1 MDVREASKLVE
12 NPKNYQQ
19 TVIKNFLKVNQNNVQ
34 LMSLP
39 KIPVMPTSKKIPK
52 LLKIEKDNLEYK
64 IHKEELDKIA

>member
-1 MDVREASKLVE
+1 M
-12 NPKNYQQ
+12 
-19 TVIKNFLKVNQNNVQ
+19 KVNLNNVQ